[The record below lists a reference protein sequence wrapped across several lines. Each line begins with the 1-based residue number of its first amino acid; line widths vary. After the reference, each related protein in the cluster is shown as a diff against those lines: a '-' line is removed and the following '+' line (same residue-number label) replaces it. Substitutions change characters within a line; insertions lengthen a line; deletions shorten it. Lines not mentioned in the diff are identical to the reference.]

1 MNEENLR
8 KKLFDENNF
17 LYRHLMNTQYIQKYL
32 KQDEIL
38 YIKTF
43 IGKTLL
49 EKLWNFSRN
58 ITEPCICPDC
68 NIRVPFKNWFSGGYS
83 KCPKC
88 NKDFS
93 EKVIISKKQDKKL
106 YTGIKSKRKIIEV
119 INYDFDSLFRYR
131 NDNVKFHFIC
141 KECGKD
147 VVTSYT
153 TISHTK
159 DWLCKSCRKK
169 HIIKEG

>member
-1 MNEENLR
+1 MTLKE
-8 KKLFDENNF
+8 KLFDKNNF
-17 LYRHLMNTQYIQKYL
+17 LYRHFMNTQYIQKYL
-32 KQDEIL
+32 TQEEIAQ
-38 YIKTF
+38 IKLF
-43 IGKTLL
+43 PGKTLL
-49 EKLWNFSRN
+49 EKMWNMSRDKDQV
-58 ITEPCICPDC
+58 CICPNC
-68 NIRVPFKNWFSGGYS
+68 NSRVPFNNWFAGGYG

-93 EKVIISKKQDKKL
+93 EKVIISKKQEKKL
-106 YTGIKSKRKIIEV
+106 YTGIKSKRKIIEI
-119 INYDFDSLFRYR
+119 INYDFESLFRYR

-159 DWLCKSCRKK
+159 DWLCKACRKK
-169 HIIKEG
+169 RLKESH